1 MNEISFRTALRQI
14 NKLGNVRCGID
25 SPLGFLVGDSRDI
38 GRGES
43 HMHGG
48 GGLIARIM

>member
-14 NKLGNVRCGID
+14 NKLGNVRCAID
-25 SPLGFLVGDSRDI
+25 SPLEFFMGDWRDI

-43 HMHGG
+43 HMQGG
-48 GGLIARIM
+48 GSLIAGIM

>member
-14 NKLGNVRCGID
+14 NKLGNVRCAID
-25 SPLGFLVGDSRDI
+25 SPLGFFMRDSRDI

-43 HMHGG
+43 HLQGG
-48 GGLIARIM
+48 GSLTAGIV

>member
-1 MNEISFRTALRQI
+1 MNDISFRPAHRQI
-14 NKLGNVRCGID
+14 NKLGNARCGID
-25 SPLGFLVGDSRDI
+25 SPLEFLVGDSRDM

-43 HMHGG
+43 HMQGG